1 MKIIDKN
8 GNKDYYDYLVGI
20 YGEDPKLI
28 LDRRIASP
36 DSYMF
41 YKEKIQLFI
50 AGYVIDGYCDGD
62 KIFYGEDLEQF
73 KSKYKSWSYYKSSI
87 DKKKNDTLIS
97 IDIDRY
103 LVDFNKDIKKDT
115 ENINS
120 FFDCP
125 IILSRYNT
133 RRPVKERET
142 IKFPKLNELYLPKF
156 LKAEDIFLM
165 LSEWLSNKI
174 SEKEKIENTQTD
186 VEKILSKGFD
196 DKRSFR
202 PNMK

>member
-28 LDRRIASP
+28 LDRRAASP

-41 YKEKIQLFI
+41 YNEKIQLFI
-50 AGYVIDGYCDGD
+50 AGYIIDGYCDGN

-73 KSKYKSWSYYKSSI
+73 RSKYKSYLFYKYYTENKQNNNLVSI
-87 DKKKNDTLIS
+87 M
-97 IDIDRY
+97 IDRY

-115 ENINS
+115 ENINL
-120 FFDCP
+120 FFECP
-125 IILSRYNT
+125 IILSRYNS
-133 RRPVKERET
+133 RLSVKERKT
-142 IKFPKLNELYLPKF
+142 IKFPKLSELYLPKF
-156 LKAEDIFLM
+156 IKAENIFLM
-165 LSEWLSNKI
+165 LSEWISNKI
-174 SEKEKIENTQTD
+174 SEKEEIENTQTD

-196 DKRSFR
+196 AKRSFR